1 MLPINLWQSQELAY
15 CSNVHPGTELN
26 QVLSNI
32 QNWFNPVLKQRQ
44 LHSMA
49 SGLWLA
55 SPVAEQL
62 VTDGNAL
69 QNFVNVI
76 NQNQLALT
84 SLNGFPYGNF
94 HQDVVKQAV
103 YLPTWA
109 DKKRLEYTQNLA
121 KILSQTICKTT
132 ATQIQHQG
140 KTLYLGAISTLPLA
154 YAKDWSSQLHQAA
167 IEHLIELAQ
176 YLKQLEQNTQVRI
189 QIGLEMEPDCVFES
203 SQQLVDFFEQDLIP
217 TAKNKGLAAQDILN
231 YIGCCFDTCHQAVMH
246 EDIKLSLE
254 QIREAGIQIC
264 KIQISNAIHATV
276 KNKHNI
282 EALCQLLS
290 DKKFLHQCKI
300 NQSNANNKTAL
311 IHIADLNSTELNQIL
326 EQKQQ
331 QGESQLSCTVHYHV
345 PIHLTHIKLSETQ
358 QINTTQMGILACLDY
373 LQSQTDFKP
382 YLEIETYTWLQY
394 LTSQAQ
400 DSFDLTQGLSEEFFW
415 LEAQLNKRNLL
426 ANKNT

>member
-15 CSNVHPGTELN
+15 CSNVHPGTELT
-26 QVLSNI
+26 QVLANI
-32 QNWFNPVLKQRQ
+32 QNWFNPVLKKRQ
-44 LHSMA
+44 QNSMA

-55 SPVAEQL
+55 SPVAKQL
-62 VTDGNAL
+62 VNDNDAL

-76 NQNQLALT
+76 TQNQLALT

-94 HQDVVKQAV
+94 HQDIVKQAV

-109 DKKRLEYTQNLA
+109 DKKRLVYTQNLA
-121 KILSQTICKTT
+121 NILSQTICKKT
-132 ATQIQHQG
+132 ATQIQLQG
-140 KTLYLGAISTLPLA
+140 ETRYLGAISTLPLA
-154 YAKDWSSQLHQAA
+154 YAKEWTSQLHQIA

-203 SQQLVDFFEQDLIP
+203 SQQLIDFFKQDLLP
-217 TAKNKGLAAQDILN
+217 AAKNKGLAAQDILN

-246 EDIKLSLE
+246 EDIQLSLKK
-254 QIREAGIQIC
+254 IREAGIQIC
-264 KIQISNAIHATV
+264 KIQISNAIHATL

-282 EALCQLLS
+282 EALCQLLN

-300 NQSNANNKTAL
+300 NQSNVNNKTNL
-311 IHIADLNSTELNQIL
+311 IHIADLNSAELNQVL
-326 EQKQQ
+326 AQKQL
-331 QGESQLSCTVHYHV
+331 QGEPEFSCTVHYHV
-345 PIHLTHIKLSETQ
+345 PIHLSQIKLSEAQ
-358 QINTTQMGILACLDY
+358 KINTTQTGILACLDY
-373 LQSQTDFKP
+373 LQSQADFKP

-426 ANKNT
+426 ANKIT